1 MLPEIKTTASFDID
15 PQKGFTPIC
24 PEELP
29 VPEGDIIAEALN
41 RQAGYASRRLGSK
54 DWHSMDAVW
63 IADEKN
69 PQFSPVEGKNV
80 DIRWNAHCIAGTK
93 GAELLDS
100 LPHPS
105 EYDFFVWKGMEKDM
119 HPYGACFHDLEE
131 KMSTGVIEFLKSRG
145 IETIIA
151 GGLATD
157 YCVKN
162 TALQLKKAGF
172 NVIVNLEACRGIAD
186 DTIEKA
192 VNEMKKSGITVTDRL
207 ETL

>member
-1 MLPEIKTTASFDID
+1 MLPDIKKTASFDID
-15 PQKGFTPIC
+15 AQKGFTPLC

-29 VPEGDIIAEALN
+29 VPEGNLIAEALN
-41 RQAGYASRRLGSK
+41 RQSGYGSIRIGSK

-63 IADEKN
+63 IANEKN

-80 DIRWNAHCIAGTK
+80 DIRWNAHCIAGTD

-105 EYDFFVWKGMEKDM
+105 EYDFFVWKGMERDM
-119 HPYGACFHDLEE
+119 HPYGACYHDLEE

-145 IETIIA
+145 IENIIA

-192 VNEMKKSGITVTDRL
+192 IDEMKKAGIIVTDRL
-207 ETL
+207 ELL